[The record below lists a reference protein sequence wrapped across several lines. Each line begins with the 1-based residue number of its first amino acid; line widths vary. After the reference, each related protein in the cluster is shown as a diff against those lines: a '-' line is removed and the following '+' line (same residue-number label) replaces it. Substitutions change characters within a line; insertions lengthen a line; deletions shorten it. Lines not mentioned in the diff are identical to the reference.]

1 MYFSGLF
8 VRRQTISFSHT
19 LLCLRKGNF
28 ALELKNRL
36 KMSNLGWMKIENWI
50 KKYFLIF
57 FYECQN
63 YFVHCHPWDKWF
75 FKTKVWLGLQYI
87 KGRSLDI
94 YWTDIISKLSHCS
107 NKVVSINSFKSF
119 SFLVQVVEVW
129 EHFKDFGG
137 LVFRDSPFMSNLNR
151 TL

>member
-28 ALELKNRL
+28 ALEIKNRL

-75 FKTKVWLGLQYI
+75 FKTKVIL
-87 KGRSLDI
+87 
-94 YWTDIISKLSHCS
+94 
-107 NKVVSINSFKSF
+107 
-119 SFLVQVVEVW
+119 SFLSLMKLLKVTKSQKGIFMFVGSLLSKGMNKYIINFSNW
-129 EHFKDFGG
+129 AYWP
-137 LVFRDSPFMSNLNR
+137 VFLY
-151 TL
+151 

>member
-50 KKYFLIF
+50 KEIF
-57 FYECQN
+57 FDLFFYKCQN
-63 YFVHCHPWDKWF
+63 YFAHCHPWDKWF
-75 FKTKVWLGLQYI
+75 FKTKVIL
-87 KGRSLDI
+87 
-94 YWTDIISKLSHCS
+94 
-107 NKVVSINSFKSF
+107 SF
-119 SFLVQVVEVW
+119 SSLMKLLKVTQSQKGIFMFVWSFLSRGMIKYKI
-129 EHFKDFGG
+129 F
-137 LVFRDSPFMSNLNR
+137 FRLCIVAFRIQQNNLCLFFLLSAFLFTNVDCWIK
-151 TL
+151 

>member
-28 ALELKNRL
+28 VLELKNRL

-50 KKYFLIF
+50 KEIF
-57 FYECQN
+57 FDLSYKCQN

-75 FKTKVWLGLQYI
+75 FKTKVILSFSSLMKLLKVTQSQKGIFMFVWSFLSRGMI
-87 KGRSLDI
+87 KYKIFSACA
-94 YWTDIISKLSHCS
+94 LSHSEFNKINCACFSCS
-107 NKVVSINSFKSF
+107 
-119 SFLVQVVEVW
+119 L
-129 EHFKDFGG
+129 HFYLQMYVDCWIE
-137 LVFRDSPFMSNLNR
+137 
-151 TL
+151 